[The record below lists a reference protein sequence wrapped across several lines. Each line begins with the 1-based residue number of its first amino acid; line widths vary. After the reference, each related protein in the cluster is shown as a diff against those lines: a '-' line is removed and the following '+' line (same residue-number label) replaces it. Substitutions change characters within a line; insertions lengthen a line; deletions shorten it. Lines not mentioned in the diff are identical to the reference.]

1 MMLGQT
7 IRSRWFVTT
16 LHVGL
21 WVVLALTLYRL
32 RGTAP
37 EYQETTSH
45 TTPAYS
51 PVPVARLESLFTPET
66 LTGHLAPTNGVNPF
80 ATRHFIPTVIPPP
93 PPTTRKFEV
102 TYQGFYQTGDNPKRV
117 FVQLDSALLV
127 STIGARLATN
137 LYVAE
142 ATFTN
147 LTLTNPVPQTNVVK
161 LNTKQVVEVPL
172 Q

>member
-1 MMLGQT
+1 MLGQT

-21 WVVLALTLYRL
+21 WVILILVLYRL

-37 EYQETTSH
+37 EYEETTSY
-45 TTPAYS
+45 TTPAQS
-51 PVPVARLESLFTPET
+51 PVPVARLESLFAPES
-66 LTGHLAPTNGVNPF
+66 LTARAAPTNSINPF

-102 TYQGFYQTGDNPKRV
+102 TYRGFYQTGEDPKRV
-117 FVQLDSALLV
+117 FVQLDSALEV
-127 STIGARLATN
+127 SAIGARLATN

-142 ATFTN
+142 ATTTS

-161 LNTKQVVEVPL
+161 LNTKEVVEVPL

>member
-21 WVVLALTLYRL
+21 WVILALTLYRL

>member
-1 MMLGQT
+1 MLGQT

-21 WVVLALTLYRL
+21 WVILALALYRL

-37 EYQETTSH
+37 EYEETTSH
-45 TTPAYS
+45 TTPAQS
-51 PVPVARLESLFTPET
+51 PVPVARLESLFVPSA
-66 LTGHLAPTNGVNPF
+66 LVSQRADTNSVNPF

-102 TYQGFYQTGDNPKRV
+102 TYLGFYQTEENPKQV
-117 FVQLDSALLV
+117 FVQLDSALVV
-127 STIGARLATN
+127 SAIGNRLATN

-142 ATFTN
+142 ATTTN